1 MLLNCGVGGTLES
14 PLDFKENK
22 LVNSKGNQSWIFIG
36 RTDAE
41 AESPIPWL
49 PDVKNWLL
57 WKDPDARKDWRQE
70 EKGITE
76 DEIVGW
82 HHQLNG
88 HESEQAPGVG
98 DDQRSLACCSPWGG
112 QELDM
117 TERFNWYWGLN
128 SKLPWESLI
137 FPWVSPMYSW
147 GTYVKKFL
155 SAFLFLIIFYQR
167 SSHLK
172 IQKAK
177 RNNYFSSPTIRYL
190 SV

>member
-1 MLLNCGVGGTLES
+1 MWELDNKKGWVSKSRYLRNVVLEKTLQNPLNS
-14 PLDFKENK
+14 KEIQP
-22 LVNSKGNQSWIFIG
+22 VHPKGNQSWIFIG

-128 SKLPWESLI
+128 SKPPWESLI
-137 FPWVSPMYSW
+137 FPWVSPMYTW
-147 GTYVKKFL
+147 GTSLAHL
-155 SAFLFLIIFYQR
+155 SFTTGVSAKTSEGQR
-167 SSHLK
+167 ET
-172 IQKAK
+172 
-177 RNNYFSSPTIRYL
+177 YFSSPA
-190 SV
+190 